1 MTATAGSEP
10 GGGLADATA
19 ETIARASVVAG
30 LLVDGLSRPEILAVA
45 RERWGLAPRS
55 ADRLIAHARAEL
67 VAAWGVQREQL
78 LAVLLSRA
86 DRVYREAMACQN
98 HGAALGA
105 INAAARLAQL

>member
-1 MTATAGSEP
+1 MTASAGNDP

-19 ETIARASVVAG
+19 ETIARAAVVAG
-30 LLVDGLSRPEILAVA
+30 LLVDGLSRPEIVAEA

-55 ADRLIAHARAEL
+55 TDRLIAHARGQLREAWEL
-67 VAAWGVQREQL
+67 EREQL
-78 LAVLLSRA
+78 LAVLLTRC
-86 DRVYREAMACQN
+86 DRIYREAMACAN